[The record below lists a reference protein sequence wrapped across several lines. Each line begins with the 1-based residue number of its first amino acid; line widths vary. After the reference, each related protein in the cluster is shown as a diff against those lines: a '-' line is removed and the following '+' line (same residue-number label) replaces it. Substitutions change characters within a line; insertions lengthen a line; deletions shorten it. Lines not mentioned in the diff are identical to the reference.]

1 MTTEQEEPVNNLR
14 EEDINKAE
22 EFQIM
27 AENPTNHENMR
38 YAQDLDK
45 LGELKTP
52 PRPKKWFQKQFGF
65 RKKAMQMDFVVSPQR
80 TNTTSL
86 RRSSSLPDLA
96 SMLDAASLEKHG
108 VCVTWTPGPLKTAKS
123 RKRSRMTGSDS
134 TDYLACWLETC

>member
-1 MTTEQEEPVNNLR
+1 MTTKQEEPDNILR
-14 EEDINKAE
+14 EEVINKAE
-22 EFQIM
+22 EFEIM
-27 AENPTNHENMR
+27 AESPTSHENMR
-38 YAQDLDK
+38 CAKDLDK

-108 VCVTWTPGPLKTAKS
+108 VSVTWTPGPLKTAKS

-134 TDYLACWLETC
+134 TDYLAC